1 MILHRLCHKGSLA
14 DIKEYIQTL
23 EEDQLADILQLRRG
37 IFGYTPLHEAVAS
50 GKTDVLDYLLK
61 SSRNAK
67 KFVDST
73 ANDDYTPLH
82 VAACSGHK
90 DCAKVLL
97 EHGANLYALNVDQ
110 KTPIQLG
117 ELSAKGGMI
126 RLLHSEGE
134 AIEYNQFSMQ

>member
-1 MILHRLCHKGSLA
+1 MTLHRLCYKGSLA
-14 DIKEYIQTL
+14 EIKEYVETF
-23 EEDQLADILQLRRG
+23 EEDQLADTLQLRRG

-50 GKTDVLDYLLK
+50 GRADVLDYLLK
-61 SSRNAK
+61 CSGNAEK
-67 KFVDST
+67 LVDST
-73 ANDDYTPLH
+73 ANSDYTPLH

-90 DCAKVLL
+90 NCARVLL
-97 EHGANLYALNVDQ
+97 EHGANLYALSVDR

-134 AIEYNQFSMQ
+134 VLECNLHAV